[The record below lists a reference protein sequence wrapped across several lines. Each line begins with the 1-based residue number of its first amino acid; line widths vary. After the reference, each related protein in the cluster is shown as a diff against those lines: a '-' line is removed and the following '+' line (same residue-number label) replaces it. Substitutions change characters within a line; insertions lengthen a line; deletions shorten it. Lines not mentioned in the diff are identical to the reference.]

1 MFDNKS
7 TQTFSYLTGAAAVF
21 SVYKKLVLIK
31 LSIVVKTE
39 KTDIYHV
46 KLFENCIHLHCYLTI
61 KLKIMFNWF
70 NTLFSPND
78 NPDITQSLI
87 VLLIAISVGFFVGR
101 IKIGNISLGVSAVMF
116 VGLFLGHYGYRMDES
131 ILVFVRDFGLIL
143 FVYGIGIQ
151 VGPTFFSSFKKD
163 GILFNLLAVGAV
175 LLGGI
180 ITYLVHVITNVDIE
194 NAVGLMS
201 GSVTNTPGLGAAKAT
216 LQEIQSKFPTKVFS
230 DPTIAYAITYPL
242 GVLGIIL
249 TIILSKSVLKIDLK
263 KESDLLK
270 SKTTD
275 KENSIVREK
284 CRVLNEQLVGKSIY
298 QIFKELD
305 IHDVIISRLKH
316 SGSKIVY
323 SPSLDAK
330 IDFRDVLM
338 VVGNKKDIAHFIGIV
353 GKVSSDLFIESEED
367 VVARMIFVTKKSAT
381 HKTLAELDLYNKFDL
396 KVTRVVRSG
405 LELLAQPS
413 LELFYGDKLL
423 IVGNKEAINEVS
435 NIIGNSEKN
444 LLEPDFLSLFG
455 GLIIGIIVG
464 SIPIFIPSLPVPLKL
479 GFAAGPLLT
488 ALFISRYG
496 GIGAIHSYINNGAVH
511 FMKDLGICLFF
522 AAVGIHAGAAFYDN
536 FIKFNG
542 WLWIYYGCFITFIP
556 LIVMVLLARFVFK
569 LNFYELVGIMS
580 GAYTDP
586 AALAFST
593 KFLDSDIP
601 NQSYATVYPL
611 VTITRIFIAQL
622 LILLFAS

>member
-1 MFDNKS
+1 MFDW
-7 TQTFSYLTGAAAVF
+7 F
-21 SVYKKLVLIK
+21 YK
-31 LSIVVKTE
+31 
-39 KTDIYHV
+39 
-46 KLFENCIHLHCYLTI
+46 
-61 KLKIMFNWF
+61 
-70 NTLFSPND
+70 LFSPND

-87 VLLIAISVGFFVGR
+87 VLLIAISVGFFAGR
-101 IKIGNISLGVSAVMF
+101 IKVRNISLGVSAVMF

-131 ILVFVRDFGLIL
+131 ILVFARDFGLIL

-151 VGPTFFSSFKKD
+151 VGPSFFSSFKKD
-163 GILFNLLAVGAV
+163 GLLFNILAVGSV

-180 ITYLVHVITNVDIE
+180 ITYCIHYVTKIDIE

-201 GSVTNTPGLGAAKAT
+201 GSVTNTPGLGAAKST
-216 LQEIQSKFPTKVFS
+216 LQEIQNQFPSKVFG

-242 GVLGIIL
+242 GVFGIIL
-249 TIILSKSVLKIDLK
+249 TIILSKSVLKIDLH
-263 KESDLLK
+263 KESLMLK
-270 SKTTD
+270 IKSAD
-275 KENSIVREK
+275 KENKIIHEK
-284 CRVLNEQLVGKSIY
+284 CRITNQDLSGKSIY

-305 IHDVIISRLKH
+305 THNVIISRLKN
-316 SGSKIVY
+316 SGSKVVY
-323 SPSLDAK
+323 SPSLDSK
-330 IDFRDVLM
+330 IHYKDVLM
-338 VVGNKKDIAHFIGIV
+338 VVGNKKDVDHFIQLT
-353 GKVSSDLFIESEED
+353 GKVSTDLFIESEED
-367 VVARMIFVTKKSAT
+367 VVAKNILVTRKSAT
-381 HKTLAELDLYNKFDL
+381 HKTLAELDLHNKFDL
-396 KVTRVVRSG
+396 KVTRVIRSG

-413 LELFYGDKLL
+413 LELYYGDKLL
-423 IVGNKEAINEVS
+423 IVGNKEAITEVEK
-435 NIIGNSEKN
+435 IIGNSEKS

-496 GIGAIHSYINNGAVH
+496 GVGVIHSYINNGAVY

-522 AAVGIHAGAAFYDN
+522 AAVGIHAGAEFYEN

-542 WLWIYYGCFITFIP
+542 WIWIYYGCFITFIP
-556 LIVMVLLARFVFK
+556 LILMVLVSRFVFK
-569 LNFYELVGIMS
+569 LNFYQLVGIMS

-593 KFLDSDIP
+593 KYLDSDIP

-611 VTITRIFIAQL
+611 VTISRILVAQL